1 MTTRHLDVQLA
12 DGRVLRVDDHGAI
25 DGATV
30 FFLHGTPGSRLVPDT
45 LLPTFADTKIRV
57 ISYDRP
63 GYGGSTPQP
72 GRIIANGAAD
82 VAAIADELDVE
93 RFAVWGVSGGGPH
106 ALACAALLP
115 DRVVAAAAA
124 PTFAPYQPPEL
135 AWFAGMAE
143 GAAQLHNLA
152 TLGRDALQQV
162 LPLMSEGFKGADPA
176 GFVELS
182 GPMLSPPDRAIL
194 DASVA
199 AFLLAH
205 VREGLMPGA
214 EGWVEDQLAFVAPW
228 GLDLASVQVP
238 VAVWCGELDGLTP
251 AAQAHWVAGAIPG
264 AELHLLPNEGHFS
277 LIFGHDRE
285 VTNWLAEQLRRS
297 P

>member
-1 MTTRHLDVQLA
+1 LLA
-12 DGRVLRVDDHGAI
+12 
-25 DGATV
+25 
-30 FFLHGTPGSRLVPDT
+30 T
-45 LLPTFADTKIRV
+45 LTDAKIRLL
-57 ISYDRP
+57 SYDRP

-72 GRIIANGAAD
+72 DRTIANGAAD
-82 VAAIADELDVE
+82 VAAIADELGIG

-124 PTFAPYQPPEL
+124 PTFAPYQAPGL

-143 GAAQLHNLA
+143 GAAQLHKLA
-152 TLGRDALQQV
+152 TLGRDPLQQA

-194 DASVA
+194 DATVA
-199 AFLLAH
+199 AFLLAN
-205 VREGLMPGA
+205 VRAGLMPGA

-228 GLDLASVQVP
+228 GFDLASVRVP

-251 AAQAHWVAGAIPG
+251 AAQAHWVAAAIPR

-277 LIFGHDRE
+277 LIFGHDHE
-285 VTNWLAEQLRRS
+285 VTNWLAEQLRRG